1 MGENFYSTDAF
12 ADRLLDYFTDR
23 SNDGELQE
31 KPFFAYLAFSAP
43 HWPLQA
49 PEEDIACYRGTYDEG
64 PEVLRE
70 QRLKNL
76 EKLGLVPEGTIAH
89 NVIAI
94 GGRMMSQKWDT
105 LSAEEK
111 KFSSRTMEIYAAMV
125 QRMDMQI
132 GRILDY
138 LRETDELDNTFVLF
152 MSDNG
157 AEGTLLEAIPIIEEN
172 IFDHIARYYKN
183 ELSNLGR
190 KDSYCWYGPHWAS
203 AATAPSRLYKCFS
216 SEGGIRVPFILNYP
230 PMTSSKGGGID
241 HCFANVMDLAPT
253 ILDLARIT
261 HPAPTY
267 RSREIV
273 PMRGTSWLP
282 YFIGSRPSIHDDD
295 HVTGWELF
303 GRQAIRKGSW
313 KALYIPK
320 PYGPERWQLYN
331 LADDPGETNDLSAN
345 YGCKLEELVK
355 EWDKYV
361 EEVGLVGAAI
371 QYGTLSVDEK

>member
-1 MGENFYSTDAF
+1 
-12 ADRLLDYFTDR
+12 
-23 SNDGELQE
+23 
-31 KPFFAYLAFSAP
+31 
-43 HWPLQA
+43 
-49 PEEDIACYRGTYDEG
+49 
-64 PEVLRE
+64 
-70 QRLKNL
+70 
-76 EKLGLVPEGTIAH
+76 
-89 NVIAI
+89 
-94 GGRMMSQKWDT
+94 
-105 LSAEEK
+105 
-111 KFSSRTMEIYAAMV
+111 MEIYAAMV